1 MGPLWRDML
10 MIVASASSVR
20 IYAHDTSEWPL
31 WEKLVLYTIGAACV
45 YTFCRTIP
53 KPERRKDE

>member
-1 MGPLWRDML
+1 
-10 MIVASASSVR
+10 MIVAFASSVR

-31 WEKLVLYTIGAACV
+31 GEKLVLYMIGAACV